1 MSPFAPDVD
10 GGRRDLITF
19 TSDFGLADTFVGVC
33 HAVLAEVAPH
43 ARVIDL
49 THAVDR
55 GDVRHGA
62 VLLARAVPHTP
73 TAVHLAVVDPGVGGD
88 RRGIAVATSR
98 GDVLVGPDNGLLL
111 PAAEE
116 LGGVVAC
123 HELAEP
129 GLLRRAGSAT
139 FHGRDLFAPAAATVA
154 GGTAVGDLGPPVGDP
169 VSLPPPHLTVE
180 PAALTAE
187 VVLVDR
193 FGNVQLAAPGGALDD
208 IGLAVGA
215 VAGVREVTPAG
226 ARRRTSGSGAR
237 RRAPRVRTFVDLDP
251 GQLGVH
257 VDSDGKVAVV
267 VRDGAAADELEVG
280 RGCLVRVERSDDG
293 CDGAAV

>member
-1 MSPFAPDVD
+1 MSASPSAADVD
-10 GGRRDLITF
+10 GARRDLITF

-33 HAVLAEVAPH
+33 HAVLAESAPH

-116 LGGVVAC
+116 LGGVVAA

-139 FHGRDLFAPAAATVA
+139 FHGRDLFAPGAAAVA
-154 GGTAVGDLGPPVGDP
+154 GGTAVGDLGPPVDDP
-169 VSLPPPHLTVE
+169 VSLLPPHLAVE

-193 FGNVQLAAPGGALDD
+193 FGNVQLAAPAGALDD

-215 VAGVREVTPAG
+215 AAGVREVTPA
-226 ARRRTSGSGAR
+226 GAR

-257 VDSDGKVAVV
+257 VDSDGMVAVV
-267 VRDGAAADELEVG
+267 VRDGAAADELGVG